1 MDRSYWHY
9 HICLARMMCIEL
21 WLAKIQTWTSIW
33 FSQTLNRF
41 VKLKKIQP
49 LIWWRSRVFFFSR
62 SNICVQ
68 HTGYPVRAAKR
79 AQLNMFIKKVNQ
91 IDVTQK
97 LPTALLPILWI
108 DEGIELNDELQRMI
122 KNRLL
127 IILLLLKIVHY
138 GLVAGGVLVFLVFST
153 WYLIRRHH
161 RSSTKITPLTWMLL
175 TVDYVILK

>member
-1 MDRSYWHY
+1 M
-9 HICLARMMCIEL
+9 
-21 WLAKIQTWTSIW
+21 
-33 FSQTLNRF
+33 
-41 VKLKKIQP
+41 
-49 LIWWRSRVFFFSR
+49 
-62 SNICVQ
+62 
-68 HTGYPVRAAKR
+68 RAAKR

-161 RSSTKITPLTWMLL
+161 RSSTKITPLT
-175 TVDYVILK
+175 